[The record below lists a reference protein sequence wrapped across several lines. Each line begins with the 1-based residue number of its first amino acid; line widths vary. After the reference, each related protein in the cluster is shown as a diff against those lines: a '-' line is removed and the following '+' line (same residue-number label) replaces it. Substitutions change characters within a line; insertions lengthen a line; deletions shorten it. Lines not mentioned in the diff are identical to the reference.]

1 MQVVDQ
7 ILSVW
12 HKEGHRVLLFTQ
24 TRQMLDILEHHLSS
38 NYSYSRIDGLT
49 PIRQRLPL
57 IDAFNSA
64 DSTTFLFL
72 LTTKAG
78 GLGVNLTGANRVI
91 LFDPDWNPSTDL
103 QARERSWRIG
113 QRREVTVYRLVVR
126 GTIEEKIYHRQIFKT
141 FLTNKVLTDPKQK
154 RFFTRRDMKDLFSLD
169 EGKGGE
175 TETARVFREVA
186 EEVYAEED
194 GEEKEEKTEGEVK
207 RVSGGSGE
215 KMREEGGKDRGAGQT
230 KRKRLRKERE
240 EDDREAEEP
249 LKAEPMFDVE
259 PMKDDEPAADDTA
272 DPAASA
278 STSDNNRI
286 LSLLFSKGGVT
297 SAMNHDSIMA
307 GSNRAEKSIAETVAK
322 RVAEKAVEALRRSR
336 ADMRGQPLNVP
347 TWTGRNGG
355 VSTEKRRFGNVQRGG
370 GVGEVRRSGGEVEGG
385 KMRSYVDG
393 STSSSSASSQLFD
406 HQVSGF
412 SRSTAPSASAPS
424 SAVLARLKAKAEAGA
439 LVSVSSGLA
448 SAQDMSSI
456 EERDAQQS
464 YSPHLASLL
473 GDLVEYLRCR
483 VEGVSTGGLIAVF
496 GGRLK
501 SDQDK
506 YVFRQLLREVAE
518 LAADRRGGGGE
529 KRWRLKQDR

>member
-1 MQVVDQ
+1 MASTSLAPIASYYSILTGNNHAEPYLYLILVLHWPDCCSLSTCLRVAAVVVVVD
-7 ILSVW
+7 
-12 HKEGHRVLLFTQ
+12 R
-24 TRQMLDILEHHLSS
+24 
-38 NYSYSRIDGLT
+38 
-49 PIRQRLPL
+49 
-57 IDAFNSA
+57 
-64 DSTTFLFL
+64 
-72 LTTKAG
+72 
-78 GLGVNLTGANRVI
+78 
-91 LFDPDWNPSTDL
+91 NPSTDL

-186 EEVYAEED
+186 EEVYAEE
-194 GEEKEEKTEGEVK
+194 EEEEA
-207 RVSGGSGE
+207 GE
-215 KMREEGGKDRGAGQT
+215 KKAVSRDSKGNVKDESGKENGGAANGTATAAGPG

-240 EDDREAEEP
+240 DDEREAEEP
-249 LKAEPMFDVE
+249 LKTERLLDVAPME
-259 PMKDDEPAADDTA
+259 DDESAAATNTA
-272 DPAASA
+272 DTSA
-278 STSDNNRI
+278 SSSSSSSDNNRI

-347 TWTGRNGG
+347 TWTGRNGA
-355 VSTEKRRFGNVQRGG
+355 VPSEKKRFGNVQRGG
-370 GVGEVRRSGGEVEGG
+370 GVGEVRRNA
-385 KMRSYVDG
+385 DG
-393 STSSSSASSQLFD
+393 SEGSRMRAYAEPATSSASSQLFD

-412 SRSTAPSASAPS
+412 SRSAAASAPS
-424 SAVLARLKAKAEAGA
+424 SAVLARLKAQAEAGA

-456 EERDAQQS
+456 EERDAQHS
-464 YSPHLASLL
+464 YSPHLALL
-473 GDLVEYLRCR
+473 LSDLVDYLRER
-483 VEGVSTGGLIAVF
+483 AEGVSTAGLIAVF
-496 GGRLK
+496 GARLK

-518 LAADRRGGGGE
+518 LHKDSRGQG
-529 KRWRLKQDR
+529 RWRLKHSK